1 MVSQRLGMVK
11 MLKKLV
17 VSASISFN
25 MEIFAFSMS
34 HAGVSLTFSAG
45 VQLVFIGMQNVLN

>member
-34 HAGVSLTFSAG
+34 HAGASLTFSAG